1 MEGAFFARP
10 NIRKQ
15 AKKGD
20 LEGRHPKHSGGGME
34 KRRIQLTQEWNPS
47 SLPQYNVVNYCTL
60 VVGCDLLACLP
71 LSSTTQGS
79 SRRPK
84 VTSAANS
91 FCPFV

>member
-1 MEGAFFARP
+1 MSVSASE
-10 NIRKQ
+10 KQ

-34 KRRIQLTQEWNPS
+34 KRRIQLTQEWNRS

-79 SRRPK
+79 SRRPT